1 LLNTEATI
9 ALARAAERAGVRR
22 FVFLSSIRAQNGP
35 AAQGVLTE
43 EMEARPTDAY
53 GRSKLAAERGLET
66 MGLDWAALRLVLV
79 YGPGA
84 RGNMAELVRL
94 ARSPYP
100 LPLAGLTARRS
111 LLALDNLVEAIDTVL
126 RAPGPLRRP
135 LIVADPEPLTVG
147 EMIAAMRHG
156 IGRRAGL
163 FPVPSPLLEAFF
175 RVTGRTEVY
184 QRLSGSLVA
193 DPAALVRL
201 GWVPPVATPAGL
213 TALARDA

>member
-1 LLNTEATI
+1 
-9 ALARAAERAGVRR
+9 
-22 FVFLSSIRAQNGP
+22 
-35 AAQGVLTE
+35 
-43 EMEARPTDAY
+43 MEPIPTDAY

-66 MGLDWAALRLVLV
+66 TGLDWAALRLVLV

-135 LIVADPEPLTVG
+135 LIVADPEPLTVS

-163 FPVPSPLLEAFF
+163 FPVPSPLLKAFF
-175 RVTGRTEVY
+175 SMTGRMEVY
-184 QRLSGSLVA
+184 QRLSGALVA
-193 DPAALVRL
+193 DPTALVRL
-201 GWVPPVATPAGL
+201 GWIPPVATPAGL
-213 TALARDA
+213 AALARDA